1 MLIVTGHLELNPE
14 NLDAARTAIL
24 AMVAETVKEDGC
36 QTYEFSQVVG
46 TVSTFR
52 VYEEWD
58 DAAALAE
65 HAKSSHMAVFRA
77 AVGEAGVFSRSLWTI
92 EAGTKSP
99 LG

>member
-14 NLDAARTAIL
+14 NLDAGRQAIK
-24 AMVAETVKEDGC
+24 AMVAETVVENGC
-36 QTYEFSQVVG
+36 QTYEFSHVVG
-46 TVSTFR
+46 TKSTFR

-58 DAAALAE
+58 DAAALAA
-65 HAKSSHMAVFRA
+65 HAKTAHMAAFRA
-77 AVGEAGVFSRSLWTI
+77 AVAEVGVVSRVLWTI

>member
-1 MLIVTGHLELNPE
+1 MLIVTGHLELNPD
-14 NLDAARTAIL
+14 NVAAGRDAIL

-46 TVSTFR
+46 MASKFR

-58 DAAALAE
+58 DADALA
-65 HAKSSHMAVFRA
+65 AHMKTAHMTVFRA
-77 AVGEAGVFSRSLWTI
+77 AVGEIGVVSRAISTI
-92 EAGTKSP
+92 EAGKKTP